1 MRVFIEKT
9 TDEIV
14 HWPADAPCTQEEYEE
29 RISEPV
35 NKLITENIRTALVNA
50 GHIPGGTLH
59 KLNLTY
65 TYCLRKFFIGTRT
78 LRSYQF

>member
-50 GHIPGGTLH
+50 GHITGGTLY